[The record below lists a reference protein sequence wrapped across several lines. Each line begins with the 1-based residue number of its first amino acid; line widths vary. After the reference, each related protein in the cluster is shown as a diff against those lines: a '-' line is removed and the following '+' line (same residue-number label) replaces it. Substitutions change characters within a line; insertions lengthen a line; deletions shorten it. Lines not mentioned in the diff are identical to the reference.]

1 MRIVSKDV
9 SFFCSIHEYRLRVTK
24 ELNQTVW
31 FSQTNTVKQERVK
44 ELGLESSYPQ
54 RLWNMNWER
63 KKGKTLKLF
72 NNSKKVKKKISILF
86 VLIVSMT
93 TGEGAAW
100 G

>member
-1 MRIVSKDV
+1 M
-9 SFFCSIHEYRLRVTK
+9 
-24 ELNQTVW
+24 W

-54 RLWNMNWER
+54 RLWNMSWER

-72 NNSKKVKKKISILF
+72 NNSKKVKKNKHF
-86 VLIVSMT
+86 VCLDSMT